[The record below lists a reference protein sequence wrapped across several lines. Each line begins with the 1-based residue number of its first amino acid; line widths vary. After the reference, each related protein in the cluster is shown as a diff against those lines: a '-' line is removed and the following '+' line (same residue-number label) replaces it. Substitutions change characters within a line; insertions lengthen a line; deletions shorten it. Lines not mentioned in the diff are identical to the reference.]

1 MQAQRKSES
10 KVLDRTYVEIVM
22 DDKAGRLTRKEAV
35 EAVAGQLGVPA
46 ETVALMGLE
55 GQSGTGRVTGRFYV
69 YGSPES
75 KKRIHPR
82 HLEERNLTKEERD
95 KLRQE
100 RKKAKTAAPAAEA
113 AK

>member
-1 MQAQRKSES
+1 MQAQKKSES
-10 KVLDRTYVEIVM
+10 KVLDRAYVEAVVEA
-22 DDKAGRLTRKEAV
+22 KAGRLTRKEAIQS
-35 EAVAGQLGVPA
+35 VAEQLGVQP
-46 ETVALMGLE
+46 ETVALMGLK
-55 GQSGTGRVTGRFYV
+55 GQAGTGRLTGKFYV
-69 YGSPES
+69 YGSVES

-100 RKKAKTAAPAAEA
+100 RKKAKTKAPAAEA